1 MSYSIEIKAS
11 AERELEAIP
20 EQFREKIGEA
30 ILALEEDPRPIQS
43 IKLKGGNG
51 FRLRVGNYRVL
62 YTLNHE
68 DLKVWIYAIGDRKE
82 VYRQ

>member
-43 IKLKGGNG
+43 IK
-51 FRLRVGNYRVL
+51 
-62 YTLNHE
+62 
-68 DLKVWIYAIGDRKE
+68 
-82 VYRQ
+82 